1 MTKKKIMSKSNNL
14 DKTVRSF
21 SHEIK
26 NPLHSASINL
36 EVLRTRLSR
45 SSVGESKELLKH
57 ADIVDRDLKKIQNI
71 IETFLQNIGT

>member
-1 MTKKKIMSKSNNL
+1 MSKNIN
-14 DKTVRSF
+14 TVISTF

-45 SSVGESKELLKH
+45 STSSEVREMLKH
-57 ADIVDRDLKKIQNI
+57 ADIIDKDLRNLQQIVEN
-71 IETFLQNIGT
+71 FLQDVGKIK